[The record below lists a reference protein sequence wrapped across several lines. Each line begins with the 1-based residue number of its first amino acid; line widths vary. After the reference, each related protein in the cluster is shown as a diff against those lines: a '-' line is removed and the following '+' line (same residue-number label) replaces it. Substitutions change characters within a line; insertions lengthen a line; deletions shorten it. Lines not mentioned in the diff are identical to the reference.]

1 MNPWDCPR
9 WFPRLALGAF
19 VALALMLGFL
29 PPAAHAASP
38 DLVISQV
45 YGGGGNAGSV
55 YKNDFIEILNRGSSP
70 VNVTGWSVQYASATG
85 SSWSVTTLSGTI
97 PPGGYYLVQEAAG
110 SGGTT
115 NLPTPDA
122 SGSIAM
128 SATTGK
134 VALVNG
140 TTALTGTCPGS
151 GSYVDLLGYGTAN
164 CFETAVMAALSNTTA
179 GLRASDGCVDTDNN
193 SSDFASGAANPRN
206 SASPSHSCQYL
217 LNVAISP
224 LAGGSVNKS
233 PDQATYIDGSTVQLT
248 AAPATGWHFLN
259 WSGDATGNSN
269 PVNVAMSGDRN
280 VTANFEIDQH
290 TLAVATVGSGSVA
303 KAPDQAGYDYGSNV
317 QLTATPASGWSF
329 LGWSGDAS
337 GNTNP
342 LDVTMDGN
350 KSITAT
356 FAIDTHTLAV
366 ATVGSGSVAKAPDQ
380 ASYDYGSN
388 VQLTATPATGWHF
401 VGWSGDASG
410 NTNPLDVTMDADKSI
425 TATFGENTVVVSQV
439 YGGGGNTGATWT
451 NDFIELFNRGPDP
464 IDVTGWT
471 VQYASAT
478 GSSWSATPLSGV
490 IAAGHYY
497 LVQEATG
504 SGGTTPLPTPDAT
517 GGIAMS
523 ATAGKVAL
531 VNGAG
536 PLSGT
541 CPLGPAIEDLI
552 GYGAANCSE
561 TAPAPGLS
569 NTTAARRH
577 SNGCEDTDN
586 NAADISTG
594 APTPRNSAS
603 PANNCLFT
611 LTVAADPPAAG
622 SVAKSPDQAGY
633 ADGSLVQLTATPVSG
648 YHFDHWSG
656 GATGSANP
664 LTLTMDDNKSVTAHF
679 VANALTGQVVIS
691 QVYGGGGNTGATYKN
706 DFVELFNRGNVPV
719 TVTGWSIQYAAH
731 DGGPWATTTLVGTIQ
746 PGRYYL
752 VQEAPGV
759 GGTTNLPTP
768 DGIGVINMGSADGKV
783 ALVNDNVVLTDD
795 CPTGANVIDFVG
807 YGPANCSETAPAAAL
822 DNVTASFR
830 NHGGCDES
838 DNNAADFSN
847 GSPAPRNSATP
858 IHVCDIW
865 LDAGPVAVT
874 EFALSPLAP
883 NPSRGAS
890 RIPFALPV
898 ESHVRLSV
906 MDVQGRV
913 LANLVD
919 GVLPAGRHEVMWN
932 GMTNGGPARAGLYF
946 VRFEVPG
953 HRFARS
959 VVLMR

>member
-1 MNPWDCPR
+1 MTR
-9 WFPRLALGAF
+9 WNNRRLILRLALGAF
-19 VALALMLGFL
+19 VATGMTLAL
-29 PPAAHAASP
+29 PPLAAHAASP

-45 YGGGGNAGSV
+45 YGGGGNAGAT

-85 SSWSVTTLSGTI
+85 SSWSVTTLSGSI
-97 PPGGYYLVQEAAG
+97 PAGGYYLVREAAG
-110 SGGTT
+110 TGGTT
-115 NLPTPDA
+115 DLPAPDA

-128 SATTGK
+128 SATAGK

-140 TTALTGTCPGS
+140 TTALTGTCPG
-151 GSYVDLLGYGTAN
+151 GGGLVDLLGYGGAS
-164 CFETAVMAALSNTTA
+164 CSETAAMAALTNTTA
-179 GLRASDGCVDTDNN
+179 GLRASDGCVDTDDN
-193 SSDFASGAANPRN
+193 SSDFASGLPTPRN

-224 LAGGSVNKS
+224 PAGGSVNRS

-248 AAPATGWHFLN
+248 AVPATGWHFLN
-259 WSGDATGNSN
+259 WSGDAGGNSN
-269 PVNVAMSGDRN
+269 PVDVAMSGDRN
-280 VTANFEIDQH
+280 VTANFAIDQ
-290 TLAVATVGSGSVA
+290 
-303 KAPDQAGYDYGSNV
+303 
-317 QLTATPASGWSF
+317 
-329 LGWSGDAS
+329 
-337 GNTNP
+337 
-342 LDVTMDGN
+342 
-350 KSITAT
+350 
-356 FAIDTHTLAV
+356 HTLAV

-380 ASYDYGSN
+380 ASYDYGST
-388 VQLTATPATGWHF
+388 VQLTATPSTGWHF
-401 VGWSGDASG
+401 VGWSGDASGNTNPLDVTMDADKSITATFAIDQHTLAVATVGSGSVAKAPDQASYDYGSIVQLTATPATGWSFLGWSGDATG

-451 NDFIELFNRGPDP
+451 NDFIELFNRGSDP

-478 GSSWSATPLSGV
+478 GSAWTATPLSG
-490 IAAGHYY
+490 IILPGRYY
-497 LVQEATG
+497 LVQEAAG
-504 SGGTTPLPTPDAT
+504 AGGTTPLPTPDAT

-531 VNGAG
+531 VNDAVA
-536 PLSGT
+536 LSGT
-541 CPLGPAIEDLI
+541 CPSGPAIEDLI

-577 SNGCEDTDN
+577 SNGCDDTDN
-586 NAADISTG
+586 NAADISAG
-594 APTPRNSAS
+594 VPTPRNSAS
-603 PANNCLFT
+603 PANDCLFT
-611 LTVAADPPAAG
+611 LAVAADPPAAG

-633 ADGSLVQLTATPVSG
+633 ANGSLVQLTATAVSG

-664 LTLTMDDNKSVTAHF
+664 LTLTMDADKTVTAHF

-691 QVYGGGGNTGATYKN
+691 QVYGGGGNSGATYKN

-752 VQEAPGV
+752 VKEAPGV
-759 GGTTNLPTP
+759 GGTTELPAP

-807 YGPANCSETAPAAAL
+807 YGPANCSETAPAAPI
-822 DNVTASFR
+822 DNVTAAFR

-838 DNNAADFSN
+838 DDNAVDFSN
-847 GSPAPRNSATP
+847 APPAPRNSATA

-865 LDAGPVAVT
+865 LDAGPVTVT

-883 NPSRGAS
+883 NPARGAS

-898 ESHVRLSV
+898 ESRVRLSV

-913 LANLVD
+913 LAELVD
-919 GVLPAGRHEVMWN
+919 GVLPAGRHEVTWN
-932 GMTNGGPARAGLYF
+932 GLTNGGPARAGLYF
-946 VRFEVPG
+946 VRLEVPG